1 MSAKGEIVN
10 MNRVGGK
17 LCLDFVNTVNWRGRQ
32 ERGEYLNDYRDLL
45 VWNRHVGV
53 LSESEYQKLA
63 EASHNNREEAE
74 KVYRRAIEYREAIY
88 RAFSSVASGGEPY
101 PSDIQR
107 INEELSRASRHSRIL
122 KTDTGYS
129 LGFDDEPSL
138 DRMLWP
144 ISSSVTDLLTSSNQN
159 RIKRCGSEECGWLF
173 YDTSRNKS
181 RKWCDMKECGNRM
194 KAKRHYSRAT
204 AKPL

>member
-1 MSAKGEIVN
+1 MSAKEEIVN

-32 ERGEYLNDYRDLL
+32 EKGEYLNDYGDLL
-45 VWNRHVGV
+45 VWSRHVGV
-53 LSESEYQKLA
+53 LSEAEYQAL
-63 EASHNNREEAE
+63 ETASLNNREAE
-74 KVYRRAIEYREAIY
+74 KVYRRAIAYRETIY
-88 RAFSSVASGGEPY
+88 RAFSSMASGGEPNQ
-101 PSDIQR
+101 SDIQR
-107 INEELSRASRHSRIL
+107 INEEISRASPHRKLI
-122 KTDTGYS
+122 KTGEGYS
-129 LGFDDEPSL
+129 LGFDDGPSL

-144 ISSSVTDLLTSSNQN
+144 ISSSVTALLTSSEPN

-173 YDTSRNKS
+173 YDTSKNRS

-204 AKPL
+204 ARPL